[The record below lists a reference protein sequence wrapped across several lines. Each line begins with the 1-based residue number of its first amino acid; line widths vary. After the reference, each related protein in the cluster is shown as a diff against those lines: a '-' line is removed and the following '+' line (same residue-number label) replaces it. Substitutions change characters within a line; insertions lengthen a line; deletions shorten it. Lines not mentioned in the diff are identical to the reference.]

1 MIRFMTATPKSII
14 EPRQPMA
21 ADDLH
26 TDNQWSSGA

>member
-1 MIRFMTATPKSII
+1 MIQLVTVTPKFII